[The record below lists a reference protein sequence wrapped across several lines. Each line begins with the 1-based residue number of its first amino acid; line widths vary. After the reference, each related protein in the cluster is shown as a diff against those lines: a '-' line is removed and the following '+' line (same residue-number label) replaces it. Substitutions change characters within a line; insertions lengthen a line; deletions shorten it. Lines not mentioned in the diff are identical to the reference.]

1 MAMRA
6 RLILR
11 FAALS
16 LTALTALSPIACGGS
31 SGDAANDDAGNDGA
45 PFDAGSESTN
55 ADALDDASDGAPD
68 ATPEEQAAFTKLL
81 ADAQTYLDKSGTP
94 GASIAVVLHGKL
106 TFAAG
111 IGKKNVASGEA
122 VTTSTLFRA
131 ASMSKMVVAATAMTV
146 VEEGKLD
153 LDAPITNYLSW
164 FTLKGGADASGVTT
178 ARLLSHSSGFP
189 CDTVGFCYGAT
200 NGKRSTYFQG
210 NPQPL
215 WAPPGLVYDYSNA
228 GFALAATVV
237 EAAEGS
243 GDGSYEQ
250 LAHDRILAPVGMSTA
265 TFDAK
270 AARSGDHATG
280 YVLDASGKVTSVQE
294 PTALECPMLHPPGGV
309 NATASDYAHFAE
321 MLIAKGGTVL
331 KPDSVAKME
340 AAHVD
345 MHTFASQEYGFGLI
359 SQSTPYPDHP
369 IVWHDGA
376 LPGFLSETIVVP
388 DLGVAIIAMV
398 NGSGGSSDPADAIAV
413 DGISLFVPEKFT
425 NPTLKTPASAWSG
438 YVGTYDDAYGTLG
451 TGVVVSLTGATLSMN
466 APNATDYSGA
476 PSPVTGAL
484 TQIAI
489 DTWEMPDGTGVTFF
503 PDATGTTTYFA
514 TRRGIAI
521 KK

>member
-1 MAMRA
+1 MRS
-6 RLILR
+6 RLL
-11 FAALS
+11 FLLPALFIS
-16 LTALTALSPIACGGS
+16 SAWSVACGS
-31 SGDAANDDAGNDGA
+31 SSSNDAPNDDAATDAPPYDGGA
-45 PFDAGSESTN
+45 ETS
-55 ADALDDASDGAPD
+55 SDVSDEVSDAPD
-68 ATPEEQAAFTKLL
+68 ATPEEQAAFDKLV
-81 ADAQTYLDKSGTP
+81 ADAKGYLTKAGTP

-111 IGKKNVASGEA
+111 IGTKNTASGDA

-153 LDAPITNYLSW
+153 LDQPITTYLPW
-164 FTLKGGADASGVTT
+164 FALQGGADSSGVTT

-200 NGKRSTYFQG
+200 NAKRSIYFQG

-270 AARSGDHATG
+270 AARAGDHATG
-280 YVLDASGKVTSVQE
+280 YVLDSTGKVQSVQE
-294 PTALECPMLHPPGGV
+294 PTGLDCAMLHPPGGI
-309 NATASDYAHFAE
+309 NATATDYAHFAE

-331 KPDSVAKME
+331 KPDSIAKME

-376 LPGFLSETIVVP
+376 LPGFLSEMIIVP
-388 DLGVAIIAMV
+388 DLGVAIVAMI
-398 NGSGGSSDPADAIAV
+398 NASGGNDDPADSIAV
-413 DGISLFVPEKFT
+413 DGLSLFVNEKFT
-425 NPTLKTPASAWSG
+425 NPTLKSPLSAWSG
-438 YVGTYDDAYGTLG
+438 YLGTYDDAYGTLG
-451 TGVVVSLTGATLSMN
+451 TGVVVSLSGTTLTVS

-476 PSPVTGAL
+476 PLPVLGAMV
-484 TQIAI
+484 QIAI
-489 DTWEMPDGTGVTFF
+489 DTWQMPDGTGMSFF
-503 PDATGTTTYFA
+503 PDATGTTMYFV